1 MPDSN
6 VFDIINRERVNGGTN
21 VIADAVVT
29 IVTPVG
35 TLTDILASI
44 ETREN
49 PALDGST
56 IVRVESN
63 LNADIRSTFVFRNPT
78 VDRKPLEGGELI
90 PRITITSTAL

>member
-49 PALDGST
+49 PMLDGST

-63 LNADIRSTFVFRNPT
+63 LNTDIRSTFVFRDPT
-78 VDRKPLEGGELI
+78 VERKPLEGGELI

>member
-35 TLTDILASI
+35 TLTDIRAHI

-49 PALDGST
+49 PTLDGST

-63 LNADIRSTFVFRNPT
+63 LNVDIRSTFVFRNPT
-78 VDRKPLEGGELI
+78 VDRKPLGDGEIL